1 MIKRATAGFVFAT
14 LSLAAAPAGAACSD
28 LWGLLEKGCRRVADT
43 WRDGNDEVLVSGWSY
58 HVPATWTRERR
69 AELNANAWGGGY
81 GRTVEEPN
89 GDTHTVFYLGFLDSH
104 KHWESN
110 LGYSWSTFW
119 GPRENVQLGLG
130 YTAMLVQRPDI
141 AQGVPFPVLLPLLT
155 FRYERANVV
164 MTYIPTLGGGVNH
177 GSTLY
182 VFGRYTLDT
191 KYNR

>member
-1 MIKRATAGFVFAT
+1 MIKRALPGLTFAT
-14 LSLAAAPAGAACSD
+14 LLAAAAPAHAECSD
-28 LWGLLEKGCRRVADT
+28 LWDWLQKGCRRIADT
-43 WRDGNDEVLVSGWSY
+43 WDDGKDEILFSGYSY
-58 HVPATWTRERR
+58 HIPATWTAERR
-69 AELNANAWGGGY
+69 AELNAEAWGGGY

-104 KHWESN
+104 RNWESN

-119 GPRENVQLGLG
+119 GPRDNVQMGLG
-130 YTAMLVQRPDI
+130 YTAMIVQRPDI
-141 AQGVPFPVLLPLLT
+141 VSGVPFPVLLPLLT
-155 FRYERANVV
+155 FRYKQANLV

-182 VFGRYTLDT
+182 LFGRYTLDS